1 MNLPTGTELGNM
13 SNDPPNSVAEIKAL
27 SLNGL
32 ENITTCSRFMLMK
45 HLYHHVRQ
53 AHKDGPALWDQYM
66 KSKQEPVKIIDTAGM
81 NKS

>member
-1 MNLPTGTELGNM
+1 
-13 SNDPPNSVAEIKAL
+13 
-27 SLNGL
+27 
-32 ENITTCSRFMLMK
+32 MLMK